1 MFEDSEK
8 GSAADPSS
16 VDVKEAGL
24 ESQGIHVPRTG
35 FFAKVCCLI
44 YSKFMITLWSDM
56 FYTF

>member
-1 MFEDSEK
+1 MFDDSEK

-44 YSKFMITLWSDM
+44 YSKFIITL
-56 FYTF
+56 